1 MVSRLMMWERAVK
14 KRREAIQRALRKISR
29 LRPGPTKRKCM
40 MDLYDM
46 MYYGIMD
53 RHRRHWHKINGVWY
67 RDTVKA
73 RRLRLTR

>member
-1 MVSRLMMWERAVK
+1 MTWERAVK
-14 KRREAIQRALRKISR
+14 KRRAAIQRTLSKISKIR
-29 LRPGPTKRKCM
+29 AGPAKRKCM
-40 MDLYDM
+40 MSLYDM

-53 RHRRHWHKINGVWY
+53 KHRRHWHKIDGVWY